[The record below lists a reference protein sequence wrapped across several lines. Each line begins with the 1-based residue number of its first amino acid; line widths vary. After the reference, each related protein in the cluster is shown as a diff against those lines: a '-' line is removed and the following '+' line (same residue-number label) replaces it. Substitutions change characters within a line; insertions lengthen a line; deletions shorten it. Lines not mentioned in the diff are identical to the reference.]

1 MLDLFDQTPFELIS
15 RRCAAE
21 IFSLKSQSRYPGLFS
36 KRHSGGGG
44 GGGGGG
50 MFEFCRT
57 LNPSG
62 LDRFSWLLKTKDL
75 TEVAAFN
82 RSWGVK
88 LQRVRG
94 SWFCSN
100 HCQSQ
105 EAKPGSFGCS
115 IDCSA
120 VH

>member
-44 GGGGGG
+44 DGGGRGGGG

-62 LDRFSWLLKTKDL
+62 LDRFSWLLKTKHL
-75 TEVAAFN
+75 TAVAA
-82 RSWGVK
+82 
-88 LQRVRG
+88 
-94 SWFCSN
+94 
-100 HCQSQ
+100 
-105 EAKPGSFGCS
+105 
-115 IDCSA
+115 
-120 VH
+120 